1 MADEIDKSVDKDVV
15 EDKWQRAKKITSTC
29 GKKPAQS
36 SVQSSA
42 QGSANREGA
51 STTSPVA
58 AMATSNVD
66 ANTENATVLNNE
78 IPDEVSSTPYVK
90 EKLGFWERQPKVAL
104 AMVRKQGMMYNAAA
118 LAMKSIPKG
127 IHPQD
132 MLGYNPEDIETT
144 VLNYSR
150 DTYQQDTYH
159 PEPQDLVDIQP
170 QHLHQLI
177 NNKDAEDF
185 AEKKQRILREQE
197 DDAILDE
204 TPWLN
209 KLPIG
214 VGIFVAEVVAT
225 RGAALAVLP
234 TVAKSVLYSTP
245 AKSALMNIITSY
257 PKMTAGAAIYNLPS
271 YLNRLTTSA
280 EEYASSSFI
289 EGIFGS
295 VLHGAGGAIKSW
307 KATRIKAAMVADNLD
322 LEFKPVIDKFGK
334 ILKYKVKPKGE
345 ATKGTVVPEEIAMSP
360 ADYVKKEMNIAD
372 VSKLTDSEK
381 LRYDTFVREVEQSR
395 NLPTSELVKMKA
407 AQIER
412 LFNNGIEDLGVLNW
426 GPLGKLLQ
434 QSPIL
439 KIMYSPYAAVREGLG
454 GIYSHQIIVGHMTS
468 KELHAAT
475 TSLNATKQVL
485 AQTTDRIK
493 QKELKKQIKLLTAE
507 RNDLLKNGDKKMVTY
522 DGQPSSEF
530 SVQSVV
536 EQWNG
541 RNKYAE
547 ANARKE
553 WQDFIGTGELEKNAP
568 FFEKWQATKNLLT
581 KSKEDP
587 LFVWENFKEEISIA
601 IQDGKHANPH
611 VWKAAEPYIEILDG
625 LLGELQSIGK
635 LQNIDKEKRGYL
647 HRMVNLKAAKAMFGE
662 FVSTI
667 EKALMARDKKINQLL
682 VPEKKIRK
690 EIANLRKKIT
700 IDTKNGV
707 DPAAIDVSKKQL
719 AKQEQELVAEQ
730 VKMQELRDK
739 GSVPLSPEEKEAG
752 LTQESLLDNK
762 IIITK
767 KMQDEYDALMKPL
780 RDVEKQIQ
788 DARIASDKDLEKT
801 LSAKKRQIN
810 KELKQR
816 AEDELISKELTYKD
830 QKGKLRLKNLDK
842 EKLSSFAKKIPKG
855 QYGFHA
861 TNTVN
866 SYTGMNEEQ
875 LAEQLFGN
883 WLGIGAPGAL
893 RERTMLF
900 GDSILRPYMQKDI
913 TKVMESH
920 VDHLAKHI
928 AMEKYFQRFGST
940 VADGQDYLIAEL
952 TKQHNAER
960 DLLFR
965 KPLSP
970 ARTKSIEKLDKKFEK
985 ASDLIKDSMQM
996 INGKFAKGQD
1006 KTSRQIRAGL
1016 GMLKTWAFSNMMG
1029 AVALFAGGDM
1039 VAPMIRHG
1047 MRHLKSTVPMLKQ
1060 MIDINAPRYLYA
1072 DLNVG
1077 LHALE
1082 NSLRDALWGND
1093 FLPGTLASRATRNLN
1108 KLSSNIFLIDPLF
1121 DASEVMATKTIE
1133 ASMARNINEWFSEG
1147 HYESIVDEKGK
1158 STLNWVSKK
1167 LFTPK
1172 EIEYFHLTRFNF
1184 AKYGKA
1190 IQQSIKEHGEE
1201 WYGSIIPN
1209 TQKWENVAAAEHYR
1223 MFVKT
1228 QVNHLLN
1235 RVGPGDVPYWAKQP
1249 VVSAFMQFTS
1259 WGFGATNNYLIPTMQ
1274 RPDKI
1279 KFQWAA
1285 LSTMAGMTV
1294 GPLRDMLER
1303 KEIDWEWKKLLW
1315 NGVENAGLV
1324 PWYVREF
1331 SKFNTVLQLP
1341 FVPKFIQ
1348 NNRYKAKSLTEV
1360 GFGPSGALADTAAD
1374 LIRKKANGELTA
1386 KDFARGWKLLP
1397 WVKAIYARP
1406 FWNSPEEQRRIK
1418 KKAHIQEK
1426 LREINKRKKK
1436 R

>member
-1 MADEIDKSVDKDVV
+1 MADEIDDISKNIV
-15 EDKWQRAKKITSTC
+15 EDKWQRAKKIISPY
-29 GKKPAQS
+29 GKKPART
-36 SVQSSA
+36 
-42 QGSANREGA
+42 NREVA
-51 STTSPVA
+51 VA

-66 ANTENATVLNNE
+66 ANSENATVFNNE
-78 IPDEVSSTPYVK
+78 IPDEVSSAPYVPK

-104 AMVRKQGMMYNAAA
+104 AMVRKYSMTYNAVA
-118 LAMKSIPKG
+118 LVARSRTSSILSVQ
-127 IHPQD
+127 PQD
-132 MLGYNPEDIETT
+132 MFWYNPEDVEDT
-144 VLNYSR
+144 VRNYNR
-150 DTYQQDTYH
+150 NTYQQDTYH
-159 PEPQDLVDIQP
+159 PEPQDLVDVQP
-170 QHLHQLI
+170 QYLDKLI

-197 DDAILDE
+197 DNAILDE
-204 TPWLN
+204 TPWWN
-209 KLPIG
+209 QLPIG
-214 VGIFVAEVVAT
+214 VGTFVAEVAMT
-225 RGAALAVLP
+225 RGAVLAVLP
-234 TVAKSVLYSTP
+234 TVAKAALYSTP

-257 PKMTAGAAIYNLPS
+257 PKMTAGAAIYNLPA

-280 EEYASSSFI
+280 EEYALGSFI

-295 VLHGAGGAIKSW
+295 VFHGGSAAIKSW

-322 LEFKPVIDKFGK
+322 LEFAPVIDKFGK
-334 ILKYKVKPKGE
+334 TLKYKVKPKGE
-345 ATKGTVVPEEIAMSP
+345 GIKGTVVPEDIAMSP

-372 VSKLTDSEK
+372 MSKLTDSEK
-381 LRYDTFVREVEQSR
+381 FRYDTFVQEVEQSR
-395 NLPTSELVKMKA
+395 NLPTSEIVKMRA

-412 LFNNGIEDLGVLNW
+412 LFNNGIEDLGVLDTD
-426 GPLGKLLQ
+426 PLGFLLK
-434 QSPIL
+434 QSPVL

-454 GIYSHQIIVGHMTS
+454 GLYSHQIIAGHMTS
-468 KELHAAT
+468 KELHAVT
-475 TSLNATKQVL
+475 TNLNAAKLTL

-493 QKELKKQIKLLTAE
+493 QKELKQQIKLLRDE
-507 RNDLLKNGDKKMVTY
+507 RNDILKNGDKKMVTY
-522 DGQPSSEF
+522 DGQPSSEY

-581 KSKEDP
+581 KAKEDP

-611 VWKAAEPYIEILDG
+611 VWRAAEPYIEILDG

-647 HRMVNLKAAKAMFGE
+647 HRMINLKAAKAMFGE

-682 VPEKKIRK
+682 APEKKIRK
-690 EIANLRKKIT
+690 ELANLKRKIT
-700 IDTKNGV
+700 IDKKNGV

-719 AKQEQELVAEQ
+719 AKQEQELIAEQ
-730 VKMQELRDK
+730 AKMQELRDK
-739 GSVPLSPEEKEAG
+739 GNVPLSPEEKAAG

-762 IIITK
+762 VIVTK
-767 KMQDEYDALMKPL
+767 KMQDEYDALMKPA

-788 DARIASDKDLEKT
+788 DAKIAGDKDLEKT
-801 LSAKKRQIN
+801 LSTKKRQIN

-816 AEDELISKELTYKD
+816 AEDDLINKELTYKD
-830 QKGKLRLKNLDK
+830 QKGKIRLRNLEK
-842 EKLSSFAKKIPKG
+842 ENLSSFAKKIPKG
-855 QYGFHA
+855 QYVTHA

-875 LAEQLFGN
+875 LAEQLFGG
-883 WLGIGAPGAL
+883 WLGIGNPNAL
-893 RERTMLF
+893 KERTMLF

-913 TKVMESH
+913 TKIMESH

-928 AMEKYFQRFGST
+928 AMEKYFRRFGST
-940 VADGQDYLIAEL
+940 VADGQDYLVAEL
-952 TKQHNAER
+952 TKEHAAQR

-970 ARTKSIEKLDKKFEK
+970 ARTKLTKKLDKQFEQAK
-985 ASDLIKDSMQM
+985 DLIQDSMQM

-1006 KTSRQIRAGL
+1006 KNTRRIRAGF
-1016 GMLKTWAFSNMMG
+1016 GMLKAWAFSNMMG
-1029 AVALFAGGDM
+1029 AVALFAAGDM

-1047 MRHLKSTVPMLKQ
+1047 MRHLKSAAPMLKQ
-1060 MIDINAPRYLYA
+1060 MFDLNAPRYLYA
-1072 DLNVG
+1072 DLNIG

-1093 FLPGTLASRATRNLN
+1093 FLPGTLASRATKNLT

-1147 HYESIVDEKGK
+1147 HYESIIDEKGK

-1249 VVSAFMQFTS
+1249 ALSAFMQFTS

-1274 RPDKI
+1274 RPDRI

-1294 GPLRDMLER
+1294 GPLRDLLER
-1303 KEIDWEWKKLLW
+1303 KEIDWDWKKLLW

-1331 SKFNTVLQLP
+1331 SKANTVLQLP

-1348 NNRYKAKSLTEV
+1348 NNRYKGKSLTEV
-1360 GFGPSGALADTAAD
+1360 AFGPTGSLLDTSAD
-1374 LIRKKANGELTA
+1374 LIRKGVNGELTA
-1386 KDFARGWKLLP
+1386 KDWTRGWKLLP
-1397 WVKAIYARP
+1397 WVKVVYGRP
-1406 FWNSPEEQRRIK
+1406 FWNSPEEQRRRK
-1418 KKAHIQEK
+1418 KKEHIQEK
-1426 LREINKRKKK
+1426 LKETKKKKKKKK